1 MATVTDVYRDLV
13 RTDTEFVQELVP
25 DAHREIRDLHL
36 LDDLHQARDT
46 PAGVLI
52 LLTASASRQAEG
64 YELDVA
70 LRRLPQPAGL
80 IIQNDCR
87 RPSTT
92 GIPLARRLEVPI
104 LWLRGEA
111 DVGSLF
117 RRIGRLIHDETT
129 ALLER
134 TEDLLELLD
143 DADHRGEDVVRA
155 LLEHDPFE
163 FSVGEEDAEL
173 VGVPLVLT
181 DEQTPWLHR
190 SRSSRFEDLIARLV
204 GWRVAAAMT
213 LHDVQR
219 DRADQ
224 LTLHSVGALLDQILS
239 EPDEEELQRLL
250 RQARTFGL
258 PIDGW
263 HEAVRLDLADLLV
276 LCDND
281 PVVAYERTEVVSRL
295 AVQTARRTGG
305 TWNMVIRP
313 SGCLMFRTRG
323 RPRTPKDAREIL
335 QQMTT
340 VIEEIRE
347 RVPDL
352 AVYCGIGT
360 SHEGSVGLAP
370 AQAEAD
376 SAVQLAR
383 LRGTAN
389 RPVIF
394 DAPGIRRL
402 LLEWYSSTT
411 VRQSIE
417 ELLAPLDDLGKSQ
430 KRREYIQTLRVYL
443 DTNRSIARSAEQ
455 LFVHRNTV
463 VYRIKRI
470 LELLEVDLDDPH
482 QALSLHL
489 ACHAELGLHP
499 SFQD

>member
-1 MATVTDVYRDLV
+1 MATVTDVYEDLV
-13 RTDTEFVQELVP
+13 RTDAEFVQQLVP
-25 DAHREIRDLHL
+25 DADRTIRDLHL
-36 LDDLHQARDT
+36 LDDLHQARDA

-70 LRRLPQPAGL
+70 LRRLSQPAGL

-87 RPSTT
+87 RPSIT
-92 GIPLARRLEVPI
+92 GIALARRLEVPI
-104 LWLRGEA
+104 LWLQGEA

-134 TEDLLELLD
+134 TEDLVELLD
-143 DADHRGEDVVRA
+143 DAVHRGEDVVRA

-163 FSVGEEDAEL
+163 FSVGEEDADL

-181 DEQTPWLHR
+181 DEGAQWLHR

-204 GWRVAAAMT
+204 AWRVAAAMT

-239 EPDEEELQRLL
+239 EPDEEELRRLL

-263 HEAVRLDLADLLV
+263 HEAVRLDLSDLLA

-281 PVVAYERTEVVSRL
+281 PVLAYERTEALSRL

-313 SGCLMFRTRG
+313 SGCLMLRTRS
-323 RPRTPKDAREIL
+323 RPRTPKDSREM
-335 QQMTT
+335 QRQTTT

-347 RVPDL
+347 RAPDL
-352 AVYCGIGT
+352 SVYCGIGT
-360 SHEGSVGLAP
+360 SHEGAGGIAA

-383 LRGTAN
+383 LRGTTN
-389 RPVIF
+389 SPVVF

-402 LLEWYSSTT
+402 LLEWYASTT

-417 ELLAPLDDLGKSQ
+417 ELLAPLEDLGNTE
-430 KRREYIQTLRVYL
+430 KRTEYLRTLRVYL
-443 DTNRSIARSAEQ
+443 DTNRSIAESARR

-470 LELLEVDLDDPH
+470 LELLEIDLDDPH

-499 SFQD
+499 SFHD